1 MGRIFGKSL
10 DFIICIALVIMSI
23 IVFMNVILRY
33 VFSSGIAWSIELS
46 QLLFVLV
53 VFLGAI
59 RAFQDHQHIVVDII
73 IEAVPKKIKKLFSF
87 LSNVI
92 VIYTMVIM
100 FQGSLKLVQNNMVM
114 KTPLLKIPMSYV
126 YSLGLL
132 LSVSVIIFALYN
144 MIKLFKKEV
153 SNKESNIEH
162 QI

>member
-73 IEAVPKKIKKLFSF
+73 TEAVPKKIKKLFSF